1 MCPIIISKVFTLICI
16 ALVRFKHKKHIYK
29 NILILREHM
38 MKADTELGRI
48 DRPPSL
54 KHSSDDHP
62 RDNAANDN
70 LVGVLL
76 IYNHNVY
83 YEM

>member
-1 MCPIIISKVFTLICI
+1 
-16 ALVRFKHKKHIYK
+16 
-29 NILILREHM
+29 M

-54 KHSSDDHP
+54 KQASDDHL

-70 LVGVLL
+70 LVGVLNLL

>member
-1 MCPIIISKVFTLICI
+1 
-16 ALVRFKHKKHIYK
+16 
-29 NILILREHM
+29 

-54 KHSSDDHP
+54 KQASDDHR
-62 RDNAANDN
+62 RDNAANDK

-76 IYNHNVY
+76 IYNHNVHY
-83 YEM
+83 QM